1 MAVTSTEYETTPDD
15 AAGDGSAGPRLFVV
29 FLGGDL
35 PDGRIGED
43 HEVVFVAADDLKSA
57 RTAAKRKWR
66 GSGRAHIDAAA
77 EVGAVDG
84 YQVRLVPAG
93 DAAGDDVAVDSTY
106 VR

>member
-1 MAVTSTEYETTPDD
+1 MDTTATIGPEAETETETQE
-15 AAGDGSAGPRLFVV
+15 LKLYVV

-43 HEVVFVAADDLKSA
+43 HEVVFVAATDLKSA

-77 EVGAVDG
+77 EVDTVDG
-84 YQVRLVPAG
+84 LRVELVPSDETDG
-93 DAAGDDVAVDSTY
+93 DHVAVNSKY

>member
-1 MAVTSTEYETTPDD
+1 MTDLADTADTTDTEPLKLY
-15 AAGDGSAGPRLFVV
+15 VV

-35 PDGRIGED
+35 PEGRIGED
-43 HEVVFVAADDLKSA
+43 HEVVFVAATDLKAA

-77 EVGAVDG
+77 EVDTVDG
-84 YQVRLVPAG
+84 FEVHLVPSTETDG
-93 DAAGDDVAVDSTY
+93 DHLAVNSKY

>member
-1 MAVTSTEYETTPDD
+1 MAVTSTQYVPDGTD
-15 AAGDGSAGPRLFVV
+15 EPDGPKLFVV

-43 HEVVFVAADDLKSA
+43 HEVVFVAADDLKAA

-84 YQVRLVPAG
+84 YRVQLVPDESSDG
-93 DAAGDDVAVDSTY
+93 DEVEVNSTY

>member
-1 MAVTSTEYETTPDD
+1 MAVTSTEYATSPGDD
-15 AAGDGSAGPRLFVV
+15 SDGSSDPRLFVV

-43 HEVVFVAADDLKSA
+43 HEVVFVAATDLKAA

-84 YQVRLVPAG
+84 YDVQLVPTTDPG
-93 DAAGDDVAVDSTY
+93 DRVDVNSSY

>member
-1 MAVTSTEYETTPDD
+1 MADSRDAEPDVEAET
-15 AAGDGSAGPRLFVV
+15 RLFVV

-35 PDGRIGED
+35 PEGRIGED
-43 HEVVFVAADDLKSA
+43 HEVVFVAAADLKAA

-77 EVGAVDG
+77 EVTAVDG
-84 YQVRLVPAG
+84 YRVQLVPTTDETANDRAG
-93 DAAGDDVAVDSTY
+93 DEVAVDNTY

>member
-1 MAVTSTEYETTPDD
+1 MSDVAEQVQHAD
-15 AAGDGSAGPRLFVV
+15 AGALKLYVV

-35 PDGRIGED
+35 PEGRIGED
-43 HEVVFVAADDLKSA
+43 HEVVFVAAADLKAA

-77 EVGAVDG
+77 EVDTVDG
-84 YQVRLVPAG
+84 FQVQLVPSTETDG
-93 DAAGDDVAVDSTY
+93 DHVDVNSKY